1 MFSVRF
7 QFNISS
13 PAGDFYYF
21 TLVPMTGN
29 EIQQKQ
35 QKFEKVHQCPIEYLF
50 ITEQDAK
57 FNYFIC
63 IFIDQSVSV
72 DLNRLEKKV

>member
-7 QFNISS
+7 QFNTSS

-35 QKFEKVHQCPIEYLF
+35 QKFEKVHQCPIEYL
-50 ITEQDAK
+50 I
-57 FNYFIC
+57 NL
-63 IFIDQSVSV
+63 QSKMQNLIILFVFS
-72 DLNRLEKKV
+72 

>member
-1 MFSVRF
+1 MFSVGF

-35 QKFEKVHQCPIEYLF
+35 QTFEKVHQCPIEYL
-50 ITEQDAK
+50 
-57 FNYFIC
+57 
-63 IFIDQSVSV
+63 
-72 DLNRLEKKV
+72 LNLQNKMQNLIILFVFS